1 VLGRQRYLLDHALGS
16 LARRRG
22 RNAAL
27 LAVYAAVVFLLAS
40 VMLFASA
47 LRGEAAR
54 LLADAPELTV
64 QRLVAGRHDLM
75 PAGYL
80 DRVAGIRG
88 VASVRG
94 RLWGYYYDP
103 VSRANYTVTAADPT
117 VGASVLANGAAPG
130 PSRPEVAPTGEP
142 TPSRPGAAPA
152 ADAASAR
159 ANAATAGAPARSQA
173 GASPTPGAALLGRGV
188 ARSRGLAPGDYLSFR
203 DAAGAPFPLRVAGL
217 LERASE
223 LVSTDLVLVTE
234 GDFRRLL
241 GVPEGTFTD
250 LALRVRNPR
259 EVRTVAE
266 KVTRALPDTRPVTR
280 EEVLRTYDAVFAW
293 REGIGLLLVTGALL
307 AFVIF
312 AWDRAAGLSA
322 EERREVGILKAIGWE
337 TGDVLQMKLLEGA
350 AVSVTAFLL
359 GLGAAYVHVF
369 WGGAPLLAPVLK
381 GWATLYPAFQLP
393 PRVAPLEVGTL
404 FALTVLPYTAAT
416 LVPTWRAAITDPDA
430 VMRGLGA

>member
-1 VLGRQRYLLDHALGS
+1 MTAVLARQRYLLDHALGS

-40 VMLFASA
+40 VMLFATA

-75 PAGYL
+75 PAEYL

-88 VASVRG
+88 VASVSG

-103 VSRANYTVTAADPT
+103 VSRANYTVMAADPDAP
-117 VGASVLANGAAPG
+117 VGASLLANGPGLAPSQPAVAPTG
-130 PSRPEVAPTGEP
+130 DPAPSRPEV
-142 TPSRPGAAPA
+142 
-152 ADAASAR
+152 
-159 ANAATAGAPARSQA
+159 
-173 GASPTPGAALLGRGV
+173 SPTPGAALLGQGV

-223 LVSTDLVLVTE
+223 LVSTDLVLVTQA
-234 GDFRRLL
+234 DFRRLL
-241 GVPEGTFTD
+241 GMPEGTFTD
-250 LALRVRNPR
+250 IALRVRNPR

-266 KVTRALPDTRPVTR
+266 KLARALPDTRPVTR

-359 GLGAAYVHVF
+359 GLGIAYVHVF

-381 GWATLYPAFQLP
+381 GWATLYPDFRLP
-393 PRVAPLEVGTL
+393 PRVDPLEVGTL
-404 FALTVLPYTAAT
+404 FALTVVPYTAAT